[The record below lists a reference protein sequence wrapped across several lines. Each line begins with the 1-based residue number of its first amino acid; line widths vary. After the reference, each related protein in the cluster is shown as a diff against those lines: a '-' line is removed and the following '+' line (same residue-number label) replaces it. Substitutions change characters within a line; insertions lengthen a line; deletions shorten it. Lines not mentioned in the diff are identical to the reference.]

1 MKESKYK
8 IYTEV
13 DFNVN
18 MDRSVAKIKDSIDD
32 VKKKVKELTEE
43 RKKAEEEYAKV
54 FEQFGKKDQRT
65 KVAKQRLNSLK
76 QEQEMTKTALRAMEQ
91 VIAEGFHKL
100 NEFEAALLKTDE
112 MGTRTLIS
120 VSATARKALRSIN
133 DTSEEGQKKMKAL
146 ANGLALMEAEV
157 QTRLMGIVNPQ
168 QLIEK
173 DVIDSTTVVSELQS
187 IIKVYEQYGTVLA
200 HNKEE
205 LNNMGENSTN
215 AKIQLAKVTGELV
228 ELNQLMSRDQIE
240 HNIKF
245 WESITK
251 YAGATQ
257 QQVAEAKKEVT
268 NLRAVL
274 AQQDIQ
280 TLNSTRLKSN
290 QEVQTSIKGLQDY
303 LRVAENLTAVEREQI
318 TVEIEKG
325 KLYLKEQEEM
335 GKVIAM
341 QTQLGQG
348 FDNITKLSDDALAA
362 QAKFWDAELSKES
375 LAQQEALK
383 YRNALQA
390 IRDEQRGRITNKG
403 VQSLNK
409 DVAGTNLTGLKE
421 MRQHLEDFKQTLG
434 STSPF
439 LEPIRKKMQEITEEE
454 EKIEGK
460 AVDVKK
466 VLSNIKT
473 ASMDDLQKASAKLK
487 QELQGCERG
496 TEEYIAKSRQLQVV
510 EDRIRGVNQEWG
522 QTGATIDRVVN
533 QFGQQLIS
541 FFGITK
547 LIGFIQQSFGKVVS
561 LSDEMT
567 NVAKVTNLLDEDIK
581 QLTNDIMAL
590 DTRTAR
596 EELMKLAEQGGKLG
610 IATERGVQGLVDFV
624 SEGQKMLTTLG
635 EEAGGAEVVTQILKI
650 NDLVNKGGESVNS
663 ALNKIGSSI
672 LNVGNNSKASYKD
685 ITEFVTRLGS
695 TGSVAHLTME
705 QIIALGGTFSALGS
719 SMETSSTMMIR
730 LLMGL
735 QTKTEAVAR
744 AAGANVAEVMA
755 LMDQNQTFEALNM
768 ILDATSNNAQRIQ
781 DVLKAVGGKIGAQ
794 MTKELSVLSSNLGTL
809 NYQLDLAADGYSRAR
824 LLTQEFDRANDNL
837 AGNLQRLSH
846 YWEEMFVNPKTEGAL
861 SDIVKTFYQLNK
873 VLVETKGLLPGIL
886 SAMGLL
892 AGMMMSVSTKTTL
905 LGRSLAR
912 TWEHLVIIRKHFLAA
927 IPAMLGFRN
936 ASEAS
941 RRSLEAMKAA
951 GFSNWLTLIITL
963 LGALVGWMI
972 QLARATTSAA
982 KATAELETQLQQELA
997 TADQLFNALKKENLE
1012 KEEKARLISLINTK
1026 YGKYLDNMLSET
1038 SSANELALAHKRVAA
1053 ALREEMMA
1061 KGQQA
1066 IMEKVAGDSYEKMG
1080 EGLDRMQKSVAD
1092 YFKRFGVYD
1101 PNKKGNKGYLTIKQE
1116 DAINQL
1122 MDAIEDSAK
1131 SLFENAKEGQTISVG
1146 DIEKKVKNYF
1156 LSRSKKTGDEAFQM
1170 AGMAASLFQNVNT
1183 GTNRYI
1189 EGIIQQYEAVG
1200 TAQVFMGR
1208 QQKQADKS
1216 KQAVLDALA
1225 EDINDKIK
1233 ESDLSDDEIE
1243 LLIKRINEYSDKT
1256 KDDKSPAIQA
1266 RRSLWNSQIPRL
1278 QIKLEAHRMEQG
1290 WIGKSDEDIENL
1302 DVNYLNALKKRYN
1315 EVIKASNPYER
1326 MNKLFPGLG
1335 IPDNIANDPKALRND
1350 MQSRIDRIVEEF
1362 KRRGLNSAG
1371 NYISG
1376 AGGGGGGRTTVNKD
1390 QWKVDTREAISA
1402 GVASVDN
1409 YFEVMETEI
1418 RRKGNELGLSEE
1430 EVERQLFVNEQEHL
1444 QARVKL
1450 RRSLLGLHEGLTEEE
1465 MQLYGV
1471 EEKAVKMISTN
1482 LQKMDKERESATL
1495 AMNKDLNEVEKNLAE
1510 RMKKIKMLLLD
1521 DEPIE
1526 KAMEE
1531 FRSSMASLSMIIGD
1545 MEQVDDELNKTL
1557 STERFAQL
1565 VEWGRNAYSLTVE
1578 QLKEAM
1584 MDESHVYHDWLM
1596 SLGDSQDEVLLAML
1610 KKLQNYHD
1618 EVLKA
1623 QKPILDHI
1631 ERYVNIKWKAT
1642 GREEAYNTGT
1652 AFLEEQQGTA
1662 SKFDQYVG
1670 GSGLMTKDA
1679 ELNLINLKI
1688 DAKREYINMLREE
1701 VQATIALRQ
1710 AELEKLKVEQQEVF
1724 LKEKDPTK
1732 IDQQLREYD
1741 AKIRLAQQL
1750 VEQTEEAGRVAMTN
1764 AYKDMNALQDEWLNN
1779 SIETMHRFD
1788 SYYKNAADEF
1798 AASAQKFGEGIFGS
1812 KEDRQEAAKDVVRT
1826 VLTTTKQILQAYLTD
1841 LATYNLVE
1849 QQKAAVAEVYAAK
1862 RRLLDVQELKDKAAV
1877 ESAEIALYQAT
1888 ATAKAASQHLWVGL
1902 AIGAAISAAL
1912 SLLLGAA
1919 MGKVNQATAALGGS
1933 ESQNAGKFTSRMLTY
1948 ASGNV
1953 DEIEDGRRHRVIA
1966 KDGRTYNAKYEEKLQ
1981 TGIYGGG
1988 AHFGIFSEEQPEAI
2002 IDGKTTRKLVVDYP
2016 AIWDAIV
2023 TISKTGS
2030 IGKRNAAYGMEAYA
2044 EGNVAAIPS
2053 GEPTGTGGTMGA
2065 GLDAATIAQLVAVLS
2080 RLNAQLAAGIGVN
2093 MWGDKGLWKSMQDA
2107 QYFAKKN
2114 GL

>member
-1 MKESKYK
+1 MKESKYR
-8 IYTEV
+8 IYSEV
-13 DFNVN
+13 DLNVN
-18 MDRSVAKIKDSIDD
+18 MDKGIAKVKDGIEEM
-32 VKKKVKELTEE
+32 KKTVKELTTTVAAA
-43 RKKAEEEYAKV
+43 KDDYNKTFEEY
-54 FEQFGKKDQRT
+54 GKKDPQT
-65 KVAKQRLNSLK
+65 KAAKARLDSLK
-76 QEQEMTKTALRAMEQ
+76 HELETSKTALRSMEQ
-91 VIAEGFHKL
+91 VLAEGYHKL
-100 NEFEAALLKTDE
+100 NEFMDALLRTDE
-112 MGTRTLIS
+112 MGTRTLKSVEVATKKAIS
-120 VSATARKALRSIN
+120 NIN
-133 DTSEEGQKKMKAL
+133 DTSEKGQEKAKAL
-146 ANGLALMEAEV
+146 ANGLVVLQAEM
-157 QTRLMGIVNPQ
+157 QARLMGIVNPQ
-168 QLIEK
+168 KLIEK
-173 DVIDSTTVVSELQS
+173 TSIESNKIVSELQS

-200 HNKEE
+200 HNEE
-205 LNNMGENSTN
+205 DMRNMGENATN
-215 AKIQLAKVTGELV
+215 AKIQLARVTGELRDI
-228 ELNQLMSRDQIE
+228 NQMQDRSQYE
-240 HNIKF
+240 QAIKF
-245 WESITK
+245 WEGITK

-335 GKVIAM
+335 GKTVAM
-341 QTQLGQG
+341 MTQLGESYE
-348 FDNITKLSDDALAA
+348 NIGKMSTSALVA
-362 QAKFWDAELSKES
+362 QSKYWEEELMKTGLATGKVDKYVEAITRVKDELKQRIANRGEGVLGRDVVGSS
-375 LAQQEALK
+375 LEELREMKQQLYEYKQTVSSTNTEALEK
-383 YRNALQA
+383 
-390 IRDEQRGRITNKG
+390 IR
-403 VQSLNK
+403 
-409 DVAGTNLTGLKE
+409 LK
-421 MRQHLEDFKQTLG
+421 MV
-434 STSPF
+434 
-439 LEPIRKKMQEITEEE
+439 EITDEE

-460 AVDVKK
+460 AVDVNK
-466 VLSNIKT
+466 VLQNVKG
-473 ASMDDLQKASAKLK
+473 ASMNELQKSAERLRR
-487 QELQGCERG
+487 ELEGVQQG
-496 TEEYIAKSRQLQVV
+496 TEEYIRKSRQLKTV
-510 EDRIRGVNQEWG
+510 EENIKAVNEEWG
-522 QTGATIDRVVN
+522 RTGGTIERVVN

-547 LIGFIQQSFGKVVS
+547 LIGVIQQSFGKVVS

-567 NVAKVTNLLDEDIK
+567 NVAKVTNMLDKDIK

-610 IATERGVQGLVDFV
+610 IVTDRGVQGLVEFV

-635 EEAGGAEVVTQILKI
+635 EEAGGAEVVNQILKI
-650 NDLVNKGGESVNS
+650 NDLVNKGSETVDA

-672 LNVGNNSKASYKD
+672 LMVGNNSKASYKD

-695 TGSVAHLTME
+695 TGAVVNMTMD

-735 QTKTEAVAR
+735 QTKAEQVAR
-744 AAGANVAEVMA
+744 AAGADVEKVVEFVNNK
-755 LMDQNQTFEALNM
+755 QSYEALNLVLEA
-768 ILDATSNNAQRIQ
+768 IGGNAQRIQ

-794 MTKELSVLSSNLGTL
+794 MTKELATLSSNLGTL
-809 NYQLDLAADGYSRAR
+809 NMELSYAHEGYVQQI
-824 LLTQEFDRANDNL
+824 LLTQEFGRANDNL

-846 YWEEMFVNPKTEGAL
+846 YWEEIFVNPQTESWL
-861 SDIVKTFYQLNK
+861 SSIVKDFYNLNK
-873 VLVETKGLLPGIL
+873 ALIETKGLLPGIL
-886 SAMGLL
+886 AAFGLL
-892 AGMMMSVSTKTTL
+892 AGATMTVSTKTTL
-905 LGRSLAR
+905 WGRSIAR
-912 TWEHLVIIRKHFLAA
+912 TVTHLNIVRKNILAA
-927 IPAMLGFRN
+927 IPAFIGLKS
-936 ASEAS
+936 ATDAS
-941 RRSLEAMKAA
+941 RASLEALKAS
-951 GFSNWLTLIITL
+951 GFSFWLTAII
-963 LGALVGWMI
+963 AL
-972 QLARATTSAA
+972 
-982 KATAELETQLQQELA
+982 LA
-997 TADQLFNALKKENLE
+997 TAVGWLIQMARESMKVAKAVGDLNAELDNELAIVNNLFNSLKDENQAR
-1012 KEEKARLISLINTK
+1012 EEKARLIQQINDK
-1026 YGKYLDNMLSET
+1026 YGKYIGFMITET
-1038 SSANELALAHKRVAA
+1038 STANDLAIAHQRVAA
-1053 ALREEMMA
+1053 ALREEMMQR
-1061 KGQQA
+1061 GQRA
-1066 IMEKVAGDSYEKMG
+1066 IMEKVGQESRETMG
-1080 EGLDRMQKSVAD
+1080 EVYADMKKDLEKRKKSGLFKGDVDIAMQQIITAMTESVNALGANASVSD
-1092 YFKRFGVYD
+1092 VRDAVLKRLGEIDQQNGIKTGGVTAMYRQMSHVTNVYSS
-1101 PNKKGNKGYLTIKQE
+1101 PNKYIESLLQLYQASDDSAQFLKIQQGILDQDRTKLANTEVKGTGVDISNMLKKGLGDLNETELNELQRKIEMFNEASQKNETLKQQTATQRQMYSNLLPQIQTQLTALRLKQGWMGGDNGLQDVSTDYLT
-1116 DAINQL
+1116 
-1122 MDAIEDSAK
+1122 
-1131 SLFENAKEGQTISVG
+1131 
-1146 DIEKKVKNYF
+1146 
-1156 LSRSKKTGDEAFQM
+1156 
-1170 AGMAASLFQNVNT
+1170 
-1183 GTNRYI
+1183 
-1189 EGIIQQYEAVG
+1189 
-1200 TAQVFMGR
+1200 
-1208 QQKQADKS
+1208 
-1216 KQAVLDALA
+1216 
-1225 EDINDKIK
+1225 
-1233 ESDLSDDEIE
+1233 
-1243 LLIKRINEYSDKT
+1243 
-1256 KDDKSPAIQA
+1256 
-1266 RRSLWNSQIPRL
+1266 
-1278 QIKLEAHRMEQG
+1278 
-1290 WIGKSDEDIENL
+1290 
-1302 DVNYLNALKKRYN
+1302 ALKKRFN
-1315 EVIKASNPYER
+1315 TVLKAADKNLSGRVDQEFQGINLTDEEQATPDAIRKAMQERIKT
-1326 MNKLFPGLG
+1326 
-1335 IPDNIANDPKALRND
+1335 INDELA
-1350 MQSRIDRIVEEF
+1350 
-1362 KRRGLNSAG
+1362 RRGLNGAG
-1371 NYISG
+1371 NPK
-1376 AGGGGGGRTTVNKD
+1376 GGGGGRTTVNKD

-1471 EEKAVKMISTN
+1471 EENAVKMISTN

-1557 STERFAQL
+1557 STERFATL

-1798 AASAQKFGEGIFGS
+1798 SAAAEKFGEGIFGS
-1812 KEDRQEAAKDVVRT
+1812 KEDRQDAAKDVIRT
-1826 VLTTTKQILQAYLTD
+1826 VLTTTKQILQAYLID
-1841 LATYNLVE
+1841 LSTYSLLE
-1849 QQKAAVAEVYAAK
+1849 QQKAAIADVYAAK
-1862 RRLLDVQELKDKAAV
+1862 RQKDMLTELSTKAEV
-1877 ESAEIALYQAT
+1877 ESAEIALYSAT
-1888 ATAKAASQHLWVGL
+1888 ATAKAASEKLWVGL

-1919 MGKVNQATAALGGS
+1919 MGKVNQAKAKLGGS

-1953 DEIEDGRRHRVIA
+1953 DEIEDKRRHRVIA
-1966 KDGRTYNAKYEEKLQ
+1966 KDGRTYNATYEEKLQ